1 MKTLIAIL
9 IFPLIYF
16 IEILIKK
23 KVIRFGIID
32 TSRVGHMTSPFICYL
47 IRKKHENKKN
57 FDFLFRT
64 KKIANSFLYKKIYH
78 DYFII
83 KFEKIFNI
91 LDFSYQFYFKKS
103 LNNINL
109 NIDELDKIK
118 NIKNLINFTDAEKKI
133 ALNKLK
139 EIGLNNND
147 KWICIHNRDDLYLK
161 NYFPKHNW
169 DYHNHRDFHPNDF
182 NKSINLM
189 INQGYFVFRMG
200 KVTKETINFQNNKFI
215 DFSRLETSSK
225 ELLEIYL
232 LSNASF
238 YFGSDSG
245 IFTVA
250 MIGKRPFS
258 FINFPSITSMFKYYH
273 WSLFPYIFQMR
284 KSKKTNKYFTLN
296 EIFQLNLDNIH
307 DGKIF
312 KKESIQ
318 LINNSQEEIHDLC
331 LETIQ
336 RINGNFEQTDKQK
349 DLQKKFNEICLKYIP
364 IDKKIKT
371 YPVVGSKFLEKYS
384 EYIN

>member
-169 DYHNHRDFHPNDF
+169 DYHNHRDFHPTQFVDWIDRGFFASVDQND
-182 NKSINLM
+182 
-189 INQGYFVFRMG
+189 V
-200 KVTKETINFQNNKFI
+200 
-215 DFSRLETSSK
+215 
-225 ELLEIYL
+225 LL
-232 LSNASF
+232 
-238 YFGSDSG
+238 
-245 IFTVA
+245 
-250 MIGKRPFS
+250 
-258 FINFPSITSMFKYYH
+258 
-273 WSLFPYIFQMR
+273 
-284 KSKKTNKYFTLN
+284 
-296 EIFQLNLDNIH
+296 
-307 DGKIF
+307 
-312 KKESIQ
+312 
-318 LINNSQEEIHDLC
+318 
-331 LETIQ
+331 Q
-336 RINGNFEQTDKQK
+336 RIWE
-349 DLQKKFNEICLKYIP
+349 
-364 IDKKIKT
+364 
-371 YPVVGSKFLEKYS
+371 GSLLFV
-384 EYIN
+384 